1 MPSRPERS
9 SHPTL
14 SDVVPRDRAGVRLRQ
29 VATGLLTLAVVVGAA
44 GGFGVRQD
52 EVVATDGSLTLT
64 VLFPSLA
71 RAGNDAAF
79 AVTVSDADGLGEEVE
94 LTVDRRY
101 LDLWESQRFYPEP
114 SEETAEGDRVVL
126 TFDAP
131 DSGTTMTV
139 RYDAYLQPVALSGAS
154 GTVEARV
161 GDDAATARF
170 TTTVV
175 P

>member
-1 MPSRPERS
+1 MTSRHEPSP
-9 SHPTL
+9 HPTL
-14 SDVVPRDRAGVRLRQ
+14 SDVVQRDRAGVRLRR
-29 VATGLLTLAVVVGAA
+29 VATGLLTLAVVA
-44 GGFGVRQD
+44 GGAGAFGIRQD

-64 VLFPSLA
+64 VEYPSLA

-79 AVTVSDADGLGEEVE
+79 AVTVSDTDGLGEEVE

-101 LDLWESQRFYPEP
+101 LVLWESQRFYPEP

-126 TFDAP
+126 TFDSPEAA
-131 DSGTTMTV
+131 TTMTV
-139 RYDAYLQPVALSGAS
+139 RFDAYLQPVALSGAD
-154 GTVEARV
+154 GTVEASVADR
-161 GDDAATARF
+161 AATARF